1 MWRKWTS
8 SEPRLQEALSNSPV
22 FWKHATSTNR
32 SPGEPVEELETSH
45 QMASYTSLS
54 PADAAVGIWCMRTDK
69 PSQAQPSLAEI
80 SSWPIDSIIINGWD
94 FFLLVWMLWWFV
106 KTIVNWHSVPLDEFF
121 MVKEARSSQKL
132 HCKSGYINKK
142 QNFEHLAEV
151 VQRRQWQTTL
161 VLLPGKSHGWRSL
174 VGCSPWGCKE
184 LDTTEQLHF
193 HFSLS
198 CIGEGNGNPL
208 QCSCLENPR
217 DRGAWWSAVYG
228 VAQSRTRLTWLGSSS
243 SSWSYYLFTKSCQT
257 LWDSMDWSPPG
268 SLVHGIS
275 QARTPEWVS
284 ISYSRGSSPRD
295 QTWVSCIDGQILYHW
310 VTRAACLA
318 EEDLLNNI
326 TFFILSP
333 SMLTINH
340 VVSRYLVLK
349 YKHLI
354 SGNQIRPHPC
364 RNLGCGPFIIY
375 KVLSQPLVH

>member
-1 MWRKWTS
+1 
-8 SEPRLQEALSNSPV
+8 
-22 FWKHATSTNR
+22 
-32 SPGEPVEELETSH
+32 
-45 QMASYTSLS
+45 
-54 PADAAVGIWCMRTDK
+54 
-69 PSQAQPSLAEI
+69 
-80 SSWPIDSIIINGWD
+80 
-94 FFLLVWMLWWFV
+94 MLWWFV
-106 KTIVNWHSVPLDEFF
+106 KTIVNWHSVPLDEFL
-121 MVKEARSSQKL
+121 MVKEARSSLKI
-132 HCKSGYINKK
+132 HCKSGYRKKK

-151 VQRRQWQTTL
+151 VQRRPWQTTL

-174 VGCSPWGCKE
+174 VGCSPWGRKE

-217 DRGAWWSAVYG
+217 DRGTWWAAVYG
-228 VAQSRTRLTWLGSSS
+228 VAQSQTRLTWLSSSS
-243 SSWSYYLFTKSCQT
+243 SSWSYYLSTKSCQT

-275 QARTPEWVS
+275 QARTLEWVA

-295 QTWVSCIDGQILYHW
+295 QTWVSCIDRQILYHW
-310 VTRAACLA
+310 LTRAACLA

-333 SMLTINH
+333 STLTINH
-340 VVSRYLVLK
+340 VVSRHLVLK

-354 SGNQIRPHPC
+354 SGNQIRPYPC

-375 KVLSQPLVH
+375 KVLS